1 MKKKITICSAQFGD
15 LPLEELCRLMHGIGY
30 EGLELACQSHI
41 DVDKI
46 VSSGS
51 YREEFQAILN
61 KYDMKIG
68 AISAHLMGQCIGDR
82 YDSRLDNFA
91 PNKYAG
97 KPDEIRKWAIEGM
110 KTAAH
115 AAQILG
121 VDVVTCFLGS
131 PIWAFWYSFPQTTP
145 QMVGDGFNRIKELW
159 TPIFDEYD
167 CCGVKLALEVHPT
180 EIAFDYY
187 STKRLLETLNFRPT
201 LGINFDP
208 SHLKWQGVDPQ
219 IFLHDFAD
227 RIYHVHM
234 KDVKLSKDPRTG
246 ILGSHIEFGDS
257 RRGWNFVSLGHGDI
271 DFDGIIRELNQ
282 IGYQGP
288 LCVEWEDSGMER
300 MFGAAEAYK
309 YIKQLN
315 FDPSAFGFD
324 SAMKFD

>member
-46 VSSGS
+46 VSSAS
-51 YREEFQAILN
+51 YREEFQTILN

-121 VDVVTCFLGS
+121 GWFTCFWVATLVHS
-131 PIWAFWYSFPQTTP
+131 WYSYPQT
-145 QMVGDGFNRIKELW
+145 NRRKLLGLEN
-159 TPIFDEYD
+159 P
-167 CCGVKLALEVHPT
+167 VK
-180 EIAFDYY
+180 
-187 STKRLLETLNFRPT
+187 RNGRNF
-201 LGINFDP
+201 
-208 SHLKWQGVDPQ
+208 
-219 IFLHDFAD
+219 
-227 RIYHVHM
+227 
-234 KDVKLSKDPRTG
+234 
-246 ILGSHIEFGDS
+246 
-257 RRGWNFVSLGHGDI
+257 
-271 DFDGIIRELNQ
+271 
-282 IGYQGP
+282 
-288 LCVEWEDSGMER
+288 
-300 MFGAAEAYK
+300 
-309 YIKQLN
+309 
-315 FDPSAFGFD
+315 
-324 SAMKFD
+324 